1 METLLLSAPVADDSR
16 EKHLLE
22 LGIATVRCE
31 HLTGDSDA
39 SFIGQVR
46 GHAYVISGPGR
57 WNAAV
62 LSALK
67 GSLRLAVKFG
77 VGVDHID
84 LDAATRAGIAIAN
97 APGCNAMAV
106 AEHTV
111 TLILALLRRLG
122 QADAKIRRGHWHHQ
136 CDTLIGKTVGL
147 VGFGQIA
154 RQVAS
159 FLVGFPITLL
169 AYDIRPVENDPSLRV
184 VPVGLDELLARSDIV
199 SLHLPLTETT
209 RNLVDD
215 AFLARMKRGAYLVN
229 TARGGLVNETDL
241 VNALRDGQIGGAGL
255 DTFAVEPLPLSSPL
269 LELDNV
275 ILSPHCASNTQQAFR
290 SILACCLDN
299 IITFKTG
306 CGDAHVLNPDY
317 AAYL

>member
-1 METLLLSAPVADDSR
+1 METVLLSAPVSDDSR
-16 EKHLLE
+16 EKRLLD
-22 LGIATVRCE
+22 LGVATVRCE
-31 HLTGDSDA
+31 HLTGDSDV

-46 GHAYVISGPGR
+46 GHTYVVSGSGR

-67 GSLRLAVKFG
+67 GSLRLVVKFG

-84 LDAATRAGIAIAN
+84 LDAATRAGIAVAN

-106 AEHTV
+106 AEHTLA
-111 TLILALLRRLG
+111 LILSLLRGIG
-122 QADAKIRRGHWHHQ
+122 QADRKVRQGNWAFQ

-147 VGFGQIA
+147 LGFGQIA

-159 FLVGFPITLL
+159 LLAGFPITLL
-169 AYDIRPVENDPSLRV
+169 AYDIRPVACDPSQRV

-199 SLHLPLTETT
+199 SLHLPLTEKT

-215 AFLARMKRGAYLVN
+215 AFLARMKRGACLVN
-229 TARGGLVNETDL
+229 TARGGLVSEPDL
-241 VNALRDGQIGGAGL
+241 VVALRDGQLGGAGL
-255 DTFAVEPLPLSSPL
+255 DTFAAEPLPLSSPL

-275 ILSPHCASNTQQAFR
+275 ILTPHCASNTQQAFR

-299 IITFKTG
+299 IIAFKTG

-317 AAYL
+317 TAYL